1 MFKGAFSALVT
12 PFKNDRIDESALKTH
27 VKNQIDGGIDGLV
40 PCGTTGESAT
50 LTHEEHDRVVEL
62 VIDSAKEYSN
72 GKKVPVIAG
81 AGSNSTKETIRLTSH
96 AQKAGA
102 DAALLISPYYNKPT
116 PNGVYEHYRAV
127 SESTDLP
134 LIIYNVPGRT
144 SLNMLPDTVARISEL
159 KNIVGIKEATGDLS
173 QVSDVIEYSKK
184 GFCILS
190 GDDATTLPQMALGA
204 VGTISVTSNLV
215 PGEMSAMCKFMN
227 EGTDESL
234 NEAKKLHFKMQAL
247 NRVMF
252 IETNPIPVKTALAMM
267 GIMEEEFR
275 LPLVG
280 MTKTNRDKL
289 EQALKTYG
297 LIK

>member
-12 PFKNDRIDESALKTH
+12 PFKNDQVDESALRNH
-27 VKNQIDGGIDGLV
+27 VKNQIEGGIDGLV

-50 LTHEEHDRVVEL
+50 LTHEEHDRVVEI
-62 VIDSAKEYSN
+62 VIEASA
-72 GKKVPVIAG
+72 GKVPVIAG
-81 AGSNSTKETIRLTSH
+81 AGSNSTKETIMLTSH
-96 AQKAGA
+96 AEKAGA

-116 PNGVYEHYRAV
+116 PDGVFAHYKAV

-144 SLNMLPDTVARISEL
+144 SLNMLPDLVARISEL
-159 KNIVGIKEATGDLS
+159 KNIVGVKEATGDLN

-184 GFCILS
+184 DFCILS
-190 GDDATTLPQMALGA
+190 GDDATTLPQMAIGA
-204 VGTISVTSNLV
+204 HGTISVTSNLV
-215 PGEMSAMCKFMN
+215 PGEMSAMCKAMN
-227 EGTDESL
+227 EGNFE
-234 NEAKKLHFKMQAL
+234 EAKKLHYKIQAL

-267 GIMEEEFR
+267 GVMEEEFR

-280 MTKTNRDKL
+280 MTKTNRDKV
-289 EQALKTYG
+289 EQALKAYG

>member
-12 PFKNDRIDESALKTH
+12 PFKNDQVDESALKTH

-62 VIDSAKEYSN
+62 VIEAAD
-72 GKKVPVIAG
+72 GKVPVIAG
-81 AGSNSTKETIRLTSH
+81 AGSNSTKETIKLTSH
-96 AQKAGA
+96 AEKAGA

-116 PNGVYEHYRAV
+116 PNGVYEHYKAV
-127 SESTDLP
+127 SESTTLP

-144 SLNMLPDTVARISEL
+144 SLNMLPDTVARVSEL

-190 GDDATTLPQMALGA
+190 GDDATTLPQMAIGA

-215 PGEMSAMCKFMN
+215 PGEMSAMCRFML
-227 EGTDESL
+227 EGTDDSL
-234 NEAKKLHFKMQAL
+234 NEAKKLHYKIQAL

-267 GIMEEEFR
+267 GVMEEEFR

-280 MTKTNRDKL
+280 MTKTNRDSLLK
-289 EQALKTYG
+289 ALQTYG
-297 LIK
+297 LVK

>member
-12 PFKNDRIDESALKTH
+12 PFKNDSVDESALKAH
-27 VKNQIDGGIDGLV
+27 VKNQIQGGIDGLV

-62 VIDSAKEYSN
+62 VIEAAA
-72 GKKVPVIAG
+72 GKVPVIAG
-81 AGSNSTKETIRLTSH
+81 AGSNSTKETIKLTSH
-96 AQKAGA
+96 AEKAGA

-116 PNGVYEHYRAV
+116 PDGVYAHYKAV

-144 SLNMLPDTVARISEL
+144 SLNMLPDLIARISEL
-159 KNIVGIKEATGDLS
+159 KNIVGVKEATGDLN
-173 QVSDVIEYSKK
+173 QVSDVIEYSQKD
-184 GFCILS
+184 FCILS
-190 GDDATTLPQMALGA
+190 GDDATTMPQMAIGA
-204 VGTISVTSNLV
+204 HGTISVTSNLV
-215 PGEMSAMCKFMN
+215 PGEMSQMCRAMN
-227 EGTDESL
+227 EGNFE
-234 NEAKKLHFKMQAL
+234 EAKSLHYKMQAL

-267 GIMEEEFR
+267 GVMEEEFR

-280 MTKTNRDKL
+280 MTKTNRDIL